1 MSIPRSDKIILD
13 HSRLVEKVRQ
23 LRSEGKTIVFT
34 NGCFDLI
41 HVGHIRYL
49 RGAAECADVLLLALN
64 SDESIRAL
72 KGANRPVMPLEKRL
86 EIAAAFECVDIVTSF
101 NAKKCDELLMLI
113 KPDVH
118 AKGTDYTYKNVPERE
133 TVLSYGGKI
142 AIVGDPKD
150 HSTSNLLEEL
160 REKNN
165 S

>member
-1 MSIPRSDKIILD
+1 MSIQRSDKIILD
-13 HSRLVEKVRQ
+13 HKKLSERIRQ
-23 LRSEGKTIVFT
+23 LRGEGKTIVFT

-49 RGAAECADVLLLALN
+49 QGAAECGDVLVLALN
-64 SDESIRAL
+64 SDNSIRAL
-72 KGANRPVMPLEKRL
+72 KGEDRPVMPLEKRL

-101 NAKKCDELLMLI
+101 DAKKCDELLLML

-118 AKGTDYTYKNVPERE
+118 AKGTDYTYENVPERE

-150 HSTSNLLEEL
+150 HSTSDLLEEL
-160 REKNN
+160 RDKN